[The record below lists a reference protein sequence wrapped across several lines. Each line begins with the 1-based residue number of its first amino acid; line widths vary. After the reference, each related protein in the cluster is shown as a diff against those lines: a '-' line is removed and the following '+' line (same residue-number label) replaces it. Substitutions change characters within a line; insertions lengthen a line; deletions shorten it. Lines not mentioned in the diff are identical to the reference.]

1 MIPEKGDEHA
11 IGRCS
16 KSLIQ
21 GCPAGATVK
30 LISRCGG
37 PGETRSSAQG
47 MPNYDH

>member
-37 PGETRSSAQG
+37 PGGNKVFCSRDAEL
-47 MPNYDH
+47 